1 MQINR
6 STFGI
11 LFYLNTSK
19 TKKSGKC
26 PIVGRITVDGK
37 STTFSTGL
45 DILPEQWDAKS
56 GLAVGKSKEANG
68 INQQIEKYQTEITEH
83 YKTLVNDSSYVTAE
97 SLKNALRGIGLNQ
110 NTVMQEYVS
119 LVEEKR
125 KSIGIRIEAS
135 TYPVYPT
142 ALSHFK
148 DFLQEKYGVDDIPF
162 GKVDVAM
169 IEALAYYLKIDLRMT
184 PRTVK
189 TNMVPFRTIVKRA
202 FHKGMIR
209 QDPFFDYVPERIMPK
224 RPWLTND
231 EITRLMNVHT
241 KHASWNFTRDMFIFS
256 TFTALRS

>member
-45 DILPEQWDAKS
+45 DVLPEQWDAKS
-56 GLAVGKSKEANG
+56 GLAVGKSKEVNG
-68 INQQIEKYQTEITEH
+68 INQEIEKYRTETEEH
-83 YKTLVNDSSYVTAE
+83 YKTLVSDNGYVTAE
-97 SLKNALRGIGLNQ
+97 ALKNALRGIGLNQ
-110 NTVMQEYVS
+110 HTVMQEYVS

-148 DFLQEKYGVDDIPF
+148 DFLREKTVSMMF
-162 GKVDVAM
+162 RSGKSM
-169 IEALAYYLKIDLRMT
+169 L
-184 PRTVK
+184 P
-189 TNMVPFRTIVKRA
+189 
-202 FHKGMIR
+202 
-209 QDPFFDYVPERIMPK
+209 
-224 RPWLTND
+224 
-231 EITRLMNVHT
+231 
-241 KHASWNFTRDMFIFS
+241 
-256 TFTALRS
+256 

>member
-1 MQINR
+1 
-6 STFGI
+6 
-11 LFYLNTSK
+11 
-19 TKKSGKC
+19 
-26 PIVGRITVDGK
+26 
-37 STTFSTGL
+37 
-45 DILPEQWDAKS
+45 
-56 GLAVGKSKEANG
+56 
-68 INQQIEKYQTEITEH
+68 
-83 YKTLVNDSSYVTAE
+83 
-97 SLKNALRGIGLNQ
+97 
-110 NTVMQEYVS
+110 MQEYVS

-125 KSIGIRIEAS
+125 KSIGTESRQVP
-135 TYPVYPT
+135 TVYPT

-148 DFLQEKYGVDDIPF
+148 DFLREKYGVDDVPF

-231 EITRLMNVHT
+231 EITRLMKVIT
-241 KHASWNFTRDMFIFS
+241 KHATWNLPAICSFFRPS
-256 TFTALRS
+256 RVLRSLTWKT

>member
-110 NTVMQEYVS
+110 NTVCRNMLAWWKKNGKVS
-119 LVEEKR
+119 GFESRQVL
-125 KSIGIRIEAS
+125 
-135 TYPVYPT
+135 
-142 ALSHFK
+142 
-148 DFLQEKYGVDDIPF
+148 IPF
-162 GKVDVAM
+162 
-169 IEALAYYLKIDLRMT
+169 ILR
-184 PRTVK
+184 
-189 TNMVPFRTIVKRA
+189 
-202 FHKGMIR
+202 H
-209 QDPFFDYVPERIMPK
+209 
-224 RPWLTND
+224 
-231 EITRLMNVHT
+231 
-241 KHASWNFTRDMFIFS
+241 
-256 TFTALRS
+256 